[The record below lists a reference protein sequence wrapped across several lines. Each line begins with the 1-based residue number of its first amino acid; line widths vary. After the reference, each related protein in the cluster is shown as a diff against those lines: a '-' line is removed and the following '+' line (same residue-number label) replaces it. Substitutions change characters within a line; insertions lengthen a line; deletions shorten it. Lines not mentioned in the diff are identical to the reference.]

1 VLRKCANP
9 VCYVPFRYLHQGK
22 LFEVEI
28 QYSECPCGK
37 GTSSNG
43 KRYVERYWLCDQCAA
58 HIALQPDSQRGVVLI
73 SSLEESREVAT
84 TLTLQFH
91 PRGGAE
97 IARVLIRPS
106 DLTLTL
112 SKRRKAASGLE
123 TRRRKTL

>member
-1 VLRKCANP
+1 VLRECVNP
-9 VCYVPFRYLHQGK
+9 VCDAPFRYLHQGK

-28 QYSECPCGK
+28 QYRECPCGK

-43 KRYVERYWLCDQCAA
+43 K
-58 HIALQPDSQRGVVLI
+58 PDSRRGVVLM
-73 SSLEESREVAT
+73 SSLGESREVAT
-84 TLTLQFH
+84 TSTLQFH

-112 SKRRKAASGLE
+112 STRRKAASGLE
-123 TRRRKTL
+123 T